1 MPVIDP
7 DAQVC
12 TVIVTVDAAASV
24 LPELEAH
31 AREGLSRFAKF
42 PGFLGGATHRSADGT
57 RLVQYLRWL
66 TEAHHL
72 ACMQDPRWDDLPS
85 TRRFMELVQSGRAR
99 MDVRVYEVVAV
110 REAPEV
116 TG

>member
-7 DAQVC
+7 DAGVC
-12 TVIVTVDAAASV
+12 TVIVTVDAEASV
-24 LPELEAH
+24 MPELEVH
-31 AREGLSRFAKF
+31 AREGLLRFAEF

-57 RLVQYLRWL
+57 RLVQYLRWR

-72 ACMQDPRWDDLPS
+72 ACMHDSRWDDLPS
-85 TRRFMELVQSGRAR
+85 THRFMELVQSGRAS
-99 MDVRVYEVVAV
+99 MDVRVYDVVAA

-116 TG
+116 DG